1 MSLLEKN
8 GLKISDVTVPSFK
21 SDFVQ
26 IKDIALSSVGP
37 NILQHVS
44 KTEDKVIENEH
55 VIVSGKSSLDV
66 LKLSTTHAI
75 IQQHLVDTKSELTLS
90 HDKYSTDFCDK

>member
-1 MSLLEKN
+1 
-8 GLKISDVTVPSFK
+8 VPSSK

-44 KTEDKVIENEH
+44 KIEDKLIENEQ
-55 VIVSGKSSLDV
+55 VIVSGKSSLAV

-75 IQQHLVDTKSELTLS
+75 IEQHLVDTNSELTLS